1 MPNQPAGKAG
11 PQSSLTEECQTH
23 AGFKIIFKA
32 EANSGKQD
40 FCERC
45 FAEHAKT
52 RSEARNQAQEAAGV
66 LASDDLLNRL
76 KEPAQPLAVADFD
89 QDDETE
95 EPMSEKDQVLA
106 LHKKIETLCQGL
118 AQKIHKKHEGLY
130 LNHQH
135 FGLYEGNLNEK
146 YLPVFTQM
154 KELIKEK
161 RVDYMNYL
169 NR

>member
-1 MPNQPAGKAG
+1 MSAPDLA
-11 PQSSLTEECQTH
+11 
-23 AGFKIIFKA
+23 A
-32 EANSGKQD
+32 E
-40 FCERC
+40 
-45 FAEHAKT
+45 
-52 RSEARNQAQEAAGV
+52 
-66 LASDDLLNRL
+66 
-76 KEPAQPLAVADFD
+76 
-89 QDDETE
+89 QDDEAE
-95 EPMSEKDQVLA
+95 EPLNDKDQVLA

-169 NR
+169 NRQLLKNDETVRLERAALARLTGGLQSIQDRFRADLDGQLKIIKQKEADEEKANAEAKKAAAA